1 MDVEKL
7 IDLMKRE
14 RVLRVK
20 MGGLEVELSPMA
32 FAPDA
37 PPAADKTALP
47 AVPSDFTLYSVQDQS
62 PLAVYTRAETEE
74 SPS

>member
-1 MDVEKL
+1 MEVKEL

-37 PPAADKTALP
+37 VPEADAKSTK
-47 AVPSDFTLYSVQDQS
+47 PSMPEDFTLWSVQGNE
-62 PLAVYTRAETEE
+62 PIAVFERVEE
-74 SPS
+74 KS

>member
-7 IDLMKRE
+7 IELMKRE

-37 PPAADKTALP
+37 APAASKDDKP
-47 AVPSDFTLYSVQDQS
+47 AMPENFTFWSVQDQS
-62 PLAVYTRAETEE
+62 PLVTFSAAEEE
-74 SPS
+74 